1 VLIQVITVYYKIII
15 FYLLECFWL
24 MDKFLNYTLDYS
36 EVPFQGR
43 PGNDNQQDELPT
55 RLEGISYN
63 IVIFI
68 IPLESK

>member
-1 VLIQVITVYYKIII
+1 
-15 FYLLECFWL
+15 